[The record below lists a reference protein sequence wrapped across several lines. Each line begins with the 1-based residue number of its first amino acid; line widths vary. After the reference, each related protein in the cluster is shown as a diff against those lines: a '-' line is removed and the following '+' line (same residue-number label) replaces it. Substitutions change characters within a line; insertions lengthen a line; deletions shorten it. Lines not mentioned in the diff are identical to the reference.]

1 MLKHEDFQ
9 IPLEKQLKL
18 RLVFDDVEKCTDVK
32 ILRIV
37 LKEVSQ
43 QLMQYQHLLGKVLEE
58 QLMSELEKWDIQA
71 STIVKEANK
80 KDDARLTMQLS

>member
-32 ILRIV
+32 ILQNS

-80 KDDARLTMQLS
+80 KDDAS